1 MPKAQSTRDNPDSTD
16 GMRVWI
22 GVAGV
27 TARPAC
33 EILSPDEG
41 AYINFLTLAR
51 NDAQYRAKLSG
62 ALGYYGLELFE
73 LIDVRPFSSSD
84 GASEEIQGIAEELET
99 DRNPKHVRY
108 STFHTFSRVM

>member
-51 NDAQYRAKLSG
+51 NDASTAQNFLVRLATM
-62 ALGYYGLELFE
+62 ALNCL
-73 LIDVRPFSSSD
+73 
-84 GASEEIQGIAEELET
+84 
-99 DRNPKHVRY
+99 N
-108 STFHTFSRVM
+108 